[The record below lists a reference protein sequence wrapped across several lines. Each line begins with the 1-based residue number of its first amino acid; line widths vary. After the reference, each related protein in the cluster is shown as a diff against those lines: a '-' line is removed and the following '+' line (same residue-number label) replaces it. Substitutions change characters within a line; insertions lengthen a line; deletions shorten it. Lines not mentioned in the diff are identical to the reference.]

1 VGKQT
6 QIGSSSTS
14 SHAISSS
21 EFRIVVRSVPQPIV
35 IVEAWLARSG
45 HFITVN
51 AVALNG
57 RDNQA
62 EEPLAVPERRSAM
75 EYRIR
80 VSTLAP
86 RPVHAATRQRTNRG
100 RRRRGRSHTLLYV
113 RWRES
118 ERTLLGATSVIS

>member
-1 VGKQT
+1 MRTRHQSS
-6 QIGSSSTS
+6 GSLSGQFPSL
-14 SHAISSS
+14 
-21 EFRIVVRSVPQPIV
+21 V

-75 EYRIR
+75 EHRLR
-80 VSTLAP
+80 VSTMAL
-86 RPVHAATRQRTNRG
+86 RPVHAATRLRTD
-100 RRRRGRSHTLLYV
+100 
-113 RWRES
+113 
-118 ERTLLGATSVIS
+118 